1 MVQFVP
7 LKLNVDSEDANK
19 VRRKFPIQGNSL
31 PFVYVIRADNKQ
43 IYGASGGLPGDQLP
57 AVMREALRQAG
68 RILSPAQEN
77 SLSAATALAK
87 TAFEAGDLYRTF
99 ISLQPSIKA
108 GLLGPNAGFSE
119 ASIQASEILSNLSQK
134 GLKDLESVQ
143 SQLDSEETQLECL
156 FMLILGQ
163 RIYHYDAALQNKYR
177 NALKEVEKEAEFTS
191 AIKQARD
198 IERAFLIQYSRGGK
212 GKAVHALTR
221 LALLSQTN
229 AKRELILQELYRLEG
244 SEFELPDFNP
254 WATRKWKD
262 DSGSFSI
269 NAKVVSITKSHVI
282 LETEASEQITVSI
295 IRLGKEEQALLKLIQ
310 P

>member
-1 MVQFVP
+1 M
-7 LKLNVDSEDANK
+7 
-19 VRRKFPIQGNSL
+19 
-31 PFVYVIRADNKQ
+31 
-43 IYGASGGLPGDQLP
+43 
-57 AVMREALRQAG
+57 
-68 RILSPAQEN
+68 
-77 SLSAATALAK
+77 
-87 TAFEAGDLYRTF
+87 F
-99 ISLQPSIKA
+99 IPHTTSQR
-108 GLLGPNAGFSE
+108 LL
-119 ASIQASEILSNLSQK
+119 
-134 GLKDLESVQ
+134 
-143 SQLDSEETQLECL
+143 
-156 FMLILGQ
+156 
-163 RIYHYDAALQNKYR
+163 RIYERGKKQYKCDNSKFHIQHSSRFETRTPKQSKCRNNNPCDALQNKYR

-229 AKRELILQELYRLEG
+229 AKTELILQELYRLEG

-269 NAKVVSITKSHVI
+269 KAKVVSISKSHVI
-282 LETEASEQITVSI
+282 LETEASEQITVPI